1 MKYFIFDLDN
11 CLSDDGWRIDLID
24 WSQTDPDK
32 RYAAY
37 HDNCHHDQP
46 ANLNLFNA
54 QLIVNKVR
62 PVFFTARPES
72 VRAKTVEWI
81 ERELQV
87 KTPWLYMRGKD
98 DHRPSVDVKRDMLR
112 GFIDAGVFKQDIWRA
127 YDDHEG
133 VLQMYRE
140 EGIIAF
146 KMQIH
151 NRDAYN
157 PPPRKETPINA
168 GEVLA
173 AMAETFRERSGS
185 YKDNYK
191 MVPKLVQVLFPD
203 GVPPEILFTDHWHL
217 FELKLVKLSRFA
229 ISGLTHLDSIHD
241 DAVYSAMIEA
251 CLLNSENAK

>member
-24 WSQTDPDK
+24 WSQTEPDK

-37 HDNCHHDQP
+37 HAECQHDCP
-46 ANLNLFNA
+46 ANLDTFRA
-54 QLIVNKVR
+54 QLLGRNAR
-62 PVFFTARPES
+62 PVFFTARPQS
-72 VRAKTVEWI
+72 VRAKTLAWI
-81 ERELQV
+81 ERELKV
-87 KTPWLYMRGKD
+87 ETPWLYMRGND

-112 GFIDAGVFKQDIWRA
+112 GFVDAGIFKKDIECAW
-127 YDDHEG
+127 DDHKG
-133 VLQMYRE
+133 VLNMYRE
-140 EGIIAF
+140 EGIDAF
-146 KMQIH
+146 LLTIH
-151 NRDAYN
+151 DRDAYN
-157 PPPRKETPINA
+157 PPPAQLSATNA
-168 GEVLA
+168 GVVLA